1 MNSRLKKI
9 LENNECRGGQFLD
22 DYNQTVYDDIAP
34 TITTRIIES
43 CHYFIYEDDKS
54 DTTAGENG
62 VRKEDTQLV

>member
-43 CHYFIYEDDKS
+43 CHYFIYEDDES

>member
-9 LENNECRGGQFLD
+9 LENKECRGGQFLD

-43 CHYFIYEDDKS
+43 CHYFIYEDDTEYNKGRCLS
-54 DTTAGENG
+54 GDNVT
-62 VRKEDTQLV
+62 L

>member
-43 CHYFIYEDDKS
+43 CHYFIYEDDTEYNKGRCLS
-54 DTTAGENG
+54 GDNVT
-62 VRKEDTQLV
+62 LP

>member
-43 CHYFIYEDDKS
+43 CHYFIYEDDTRQTNRG
-54 DTTAGENG
+54 DN
-62 VRKEDTQLV
+62 L

>member
-43 CHYFIYEDDKS
+43 CHYFIYEDDTEYNKGRCLS
-54 DTTAGENG
+54 GDNVT
-62 VRKEDTQLV
+62 L